1 MVFNEKRKAA
11 IYFFVTFDVWKVIH
25 LIMPSAYLKELSHE
39 IVLKKKTRQKR
50 TDLGQKKGGD
60 RFLNISE
67 FLLVLYQN
75 YKLFA
80 VKCEMCA
87 DSLCLLGF
95 FATLTQ

>member
-1 MVFNEKRKAA
+1 LESYSFNYA
-11 IYFFVTFDVWKVIH
+11 IRLFKGTESRDSF
-25 LIMPSAYLKELSHE
+25 E
-39 IVLKKKTRQKR
+39 KKKRQKR

-80 VKCEMCA
+80 VKCETYA
-87 DSLCLLGF
+87 QILCLLGF

>member
-1 MVFNEKRKAA
+1 MESYSFNYAICLFKGTESQDSFEEKN
-11 IYFFVTFDVWKVIH
+11 
-25 LIMPSAYLKELSHE
+25 
-39 IVLKKKTRQKR
+39 RQKR

-80 VKCEMCA
+80 VKCETYA
-87 DSLCLLGF
+87 QILCLLGF

>member
-1 MVFNEKRKAA
+1 LESYSFNYAIRLFKGTESRDSFEK
-11 IYFFVTFDVWKVIH
+11 I
-25 LIMPSAYLKELSHE
+25 
-39 IVLKKKTRQKR
+39 TRQKR

-80 VKCEMCA
+80 VKCETYA

>member
-1 MVFNEKRKAA
+1 
-11 IYFFVTFDVWKVIH
+11 
-25 LIMPSAYLKELSHE
+25 MPSAYLKGLSLE
-39 IVLKKKTRQKR
+39 IVLKKKRQKR
-50 TDLGQKKGGD
+50 TDLGQKKGGN

-75 YKLFA
+75 YKLSA
-80 VKCEMCA
+80 VKCETYA

>member
-1 MVFNEKRKAA
+1 LESYSFNYA
-11 IYFFVTFDVWKVIH
+11 IRLFKGTE
-25 LIMPSAYLKELSHE
+25 S
-39 IVLKKKTRQKR
+39 RQKR

-80 VKCEMCA
+80 VKCETYA

>member
-1 MVFNEKRKAA
+1 MENYSFNYAIRLFKGTESRDSFEKKN
-11 IYFFVTFDVWKVIH
+11 
-25 LIMPSAYLKELSHE
+25 
-39 IVLKKKTRQKR
+39 RQKR

-80 VKCEMCA
+80 VKCETYA
-87 DSLCLLGF
+87 DSLCLLSF